1 MYYSGVAISRK
12 GDGRTR
18 MRKDLLIIRLNPVCW
33 LTLAGLGIDLA
44 AFFILVDLP
53 SLEPGASFSKDP
65 GSSPLFFLAMGL
77 MYLGMLTDAFDGILA
92 RKYKLDGEFG
102 RYLDG
107 FVDVFNYLI
116 LPNLA
121 LWRLGFRG
129 PGAGVI
135 IAVMIGTG
143 ILRLSK
149 FNQIGNIK
157 VEGASKYLGLPV
169 FWSQLLL
176 FPLYLVFALV
186 PGKAFHLAAAI
197 VWSAMA
203 FAFIC
208 NKPFFKPKNAWV
220 IAGVTLSLSGAGF
233 ALYLLDM
240 HP

>member
-1 MYYSGVAISRK
+1 
-12 GDGRTR
+12 
-18 MRKDLLIIRLNPVCW
+18 MRKDLFIIRLNPVGW

-44 AFFILVDLP
+44 AFFLLIDLP
-53 SLEPGASFSKDP
+53 GQEP
-65 GSSPLFFLAMGL
+65 GSSFAPDEGSSRVFFLAMGL

-107 FVDVFNYLI
+107 FVDVFNYLV

-129 PGAGVI
+129 PVAALVMT
-135 IAVMIGTG
+135 VMIGTG

-157 VEGASKYLGLPV
+157 EGGTSKYLGLPV

-176 FPLYLVFALV
+176 FPLYLLFALA
-186 PGKAFHLAAAI
+186 PGNAFHIAAAAA
-197 VWSAMA
+197 WTAMS
-203 FAFIC
+203 FAFIY
-208 NKPFFKPKNAWV
+208 NGAFYKPKNAWV

-233 ALYLLDM
+233 ALFLLGLR
-240 HP
+240 P

>member
-1 MYYSGVAISRK
+1 
-12 GDGRTR
+12 

-44 AFFILVDLP
+44 AFFLLVDLP
-53 SLEPGASFSKDP
+53 GLEPGSSFAVDRGP
-65 GSSPLFFLAMGL
+65 SPAFFLAMGL

-92 RKYKLDGEFG
+92 RRYKLDGEFG

-107 FVDVFNYLI
+107 FVDVFNYLV

-129 PGAGVI
+129 PVAGAI
-135 IAVMIGTG
+135 MAVMIATG

-157 VEGASKYLGLPV
+157 VDGTSKYLGLPV

-176 FPLYLVFALV
+176 FPLYLVFALA
-186 PGKAFHLAAAI
+186 PGKAFQLAAALA
-197 VWSAMA
+197 WSAMA
-203 FAFIC
+203 FAFIY
-208 NKPFFKPKNAWV
+208 NGAFFKPKNTWV

-233 ALYLLDM
+233 VLYLLGL

>member
-1 MYYSGVAISRK
+1 MV
-12 GDGRTR
+12 
-18 MRKDLLIIRLNPVCW
+18 KDVFIIRLNPVCW
-33 LTLAGLGIDLA
+33 LTLVGLGIDLA
-44 AFFILVDLP
+44 ACMILIDLP
-53 SLEPGASFSKDP
+53 HLEA
-65 GSSPLFFLAMGL
+65 GSSFAAAGGGATRFFFAMGL

-92 RKYKLDGEFG
+92 RKFGWDGEFG

-121 LWRLGFRG
+121 LWRLGFTG
-129 PGAGVI
+129 PVAAVVMTAM
-135 IAVMIGTG
+135 IATG

-157 VEGASKYLGLPV
+157 VEGASGYLGLPV

-176 FPLYLVFALV
+176 FPLYLAFAFAGNTLH
-186 PGKAFHLAAAI
+186 GQAFAI
-197 VWSAMA
+197 SAGVVWSAMA
-203 FAFIC
+203 FAFIY
-208 NKPFFKPKNAWV
+208 NRSFFKPKNTWV

-233 ALYLLDM
+233 ACWAMGL

>member
-1 MYYSGVAISRK
+1 
-12 GDGRTR
+12 
-18 MRKDLLIIRLNPVCW
+18 MRKELLIIRLNPVCW

-44 AFFILVDLP
+44 AFFLLIDLP
-53 SLEPGASFSKDP
+53 GQAP
-65 GSSPLFFLAMGL
+65 GSSFTPDGGASRFFFLAMGL

-92 RKYKLDGEFG
+92 RKYGLDGEFG

-107 FVDVFNYLI
+107 FVDVFNYLL

-129 PGAGVI
+129 PVAGAVM
-135 IAVMIGTG
+135 AVMIAAG

-157 VEGASKYLGLPV
+157 EGGTSKYLGLPV

-176 FPLYLVFALV
+176 FPLYLLFALG
-186 PGKAFHLAAAI
+186 PAKAFPIAAAAA
-197 VWSAMA
+197 WSAMS
-203 FAFIC
+203 FAFLY
-208 NKPFFKPKNAWV
+208 NGAFFKPKNAWV
-220 IAGVTLSLSGAGF
+220 IAGVTLSLSGAAF
-233 ALYLLDM
+233 ALFLAGL